1 MPDGLTNQ
9 ILNTIPL
16 FKEMNKSTLE
26 LIAAKSHFVDLEK
39 GAFLYHKGDQCTG
52 FYITIQGNIK
62 VSFISRDGKE
72 HVVRIIGPGQSFGE
86 AMMFTEKP
94 YPATVQSITPAKVLF
109 IPKALLFQC
118 MEEDA
123 GCVRG
128 MLAGLSRR
136 VQQLLTRLE
145 SLTLD
150 SSQQRVIGYLLQH
163 LDPSTTKNGKRDIE
177 LQANKA
183 TIALHLNL
191 APETLSRVLHELCEN
206 GLIRVEGKVI
216 HVLDIEK
223 MRNFY

>member
-9 ILNTIPL
+9 IMNTIPL
-16 FKEMNKSTLE
+16 FKEMDKQHIE
-26 LIAAKSHFVDLEK
+26 LIANKSQFIDLEK
-39 GAFLYHKGDQCTG
+39 GVFLFHKGDQCNG

-62 VSFISRDGKE
+62 VSFISKDGKE
-72 HVVRIIGPGQSFGE
+72 HVARIIGPGQSFGE
-86 AMMFTEKP
+86 AMMFTDKP
-94 YPATVQSITPAKVLF
+94 YPATVQTITPAKVLF
-109 IPKALLFQC
+109 IPKNLLFQC
-118 MEEDA
+118 IDEDP

-136 VQQLLTRLE
+136 VQQLLSRLE

-163 LDPSTTKNGKRDIE
+163 LEPGSVKNGKKDIE

-206 GLIRVEGKVI
+206 GLIRVEGKII
-216 HVLDIEK
+216 HVLDVEK
-223 MRNFY
+223 IRNFY